1 LKRAVRQQLSGSG
14 AFPSL
19 DETRIELILSAYKE
33 DDIRKYIFLID
44 SGASSTFVYAHLHE
58 LERVVP
64 ARRQIKTANMGSLTT
79 INEGLLHQVPVTGM
93 GRELLIQLCAV
104 NTLLD
109 LEYSV
114 RFEWDALHL
123 SKDTRNSEWEV
134 HYRIPKIDEMYILD
148 IRLAVHEFGM
158 CDIRCIG
165 ALPAGISRLIS
176 AHRHRT
182 PDDGTYDS
190 DDLIDEYLKVPAV
203 LAAAYEYDDF
213 ENIRVGD
220 LTAAGRRILDEV
232 GPFRVAD
239 DEISARVHSIASSSV
254 EESGPFDLV
263 SSSSASSGNGG
274 TRLLAAG
281 GAGPVAGAATTP
293 RIKLPKRKEPP
304 TAEAVRQFERDRA
317 IRAEEMFL
325 LSPETSRSA
334 VNHSAEGERANVDR
348 DNAIAAEE
356 FFLRSP
362 DAKALFDETQ

>member
-58 LERVVP
+58 LEGEVP
-64 ARRQIKTANMGSLTT
+64 ARRQIKTANMGSLIT
-79 INEGLLHQVPVTGM
+79 INKGWLHQVPVTGM

-114 RFEWDALHL
+114 HFEWDGLHL
-123 SKDTRNSEWEV
+123 SKTTPDPDWEV

-148 IRLAVHEFGM
+148 IRLAVHEFGL

-165 ALPAGISRLIS
+165 ALPIGISRFVS
-176 AHRHRT
+176 DHRHRN
-182 PDDGTYDS
+182 PEDGTYDLDNHM
-190 DDLIDEYLKVPAV
+190 DDYLRVPSV
-203 LAAAYEYDDF
+203 LAAAYDNEG
-213 ENIRVGD
+213 IRVRD
-220 LTAAGRRILDEV
+220 LTAAGREILNEV
-232 GPFRVAD
+232 GPFRVFD
-239 DEISARVHSIASSSV
+239 PEISARVHQIPTSSISSID
-254 EESGPFDLV
+254 ESGPFQLTSIRSAPR
-263 SSSSASSGNGG
+263 SSSSSEIISSSVS
-274 TRLLAAG
+274 RPIAAG
-281 GAGPVAGAATTP
+281 GAGPVAGSAVTP
-293 RIKLPKRKEPP
+293 RIKLPKRKDPP
-304 TAEAVRQFERDRA
+304 TPEA
-317 IRAEEMFL
+317 
-325 LSPETSRSA
+325 SRSA
-334 VNHSAEGERANVDR
+334 VNHSAESERANVDR